1 MPGRDLHYSELVE
14 VGQRI
19 RKRDLSSVEATQVQL
34 DRIARL
40 DGQLKSY
47 AHVMASSALQQHV
60 QEAKEQINERFA
72 AYKKLM
78 DDVQKKDK
86 ERTDPVLGPRSV
98 LTGCSSAIGNGPVC
112 AR

>member
-19 RKRDLSSVEATQVQL
+19 RKRDLSSVEATQAQF

-47 AHVMASSALQQHV
+47 AHVMASSALQQAH
-60 QEAKEQINERFA
+60 A
-72 AYKKLM
+72 A
-78 DDVQKKDK
+78 DK
-86 ERTDPVLGPRSV
+86 EIAAGKIR
-98 LTGCSSAIGNGPVC
+98 
-112 AR
+112 